1 MNIDKILD
9 YAFRLWGEQLLPE
22 VRVTREVG
30 ISFLKAARDKAAS
43 IGEEY
48 ELMEGYRIGLRKLS
62 REQGGSD
69 E

>member
-22 VRVTREVG
+22 VKVTREVG
-30 ISFLKAARDKAAS
+30 VAFLKAARDKAAS
-43 IGEEY
+43 IDEEY

-62 REQGGSD
+62 REQGGNN